1 MPQEPQA
8 ESTRGVWLGTA
19 AYGMWGLFPLY
30 WPLLEPAG
38 SGEIL
43 ANRMVWSLIVVGAIL
58 ATRRHWSW
66 IRPLLRQ
73 PRRIAL
79 SGLAA
84 AAVSLNWGVYIW
96 GVNSGHVVETSLGY
110 FINPLVTIAFGVLLL
125 HERLRRAQWVAV
137 GVGVLAVVV
146 LTVGY
151 GRLPWIAL
159 TLAFSFAVY
168 GLLKKKVG
176 LSGLES
182 FAVETAFLFPFAL
195 GYLVYLGVRGQA
207 TLGHGVGHSGLLML
221 SGVVTAI
228 PLLCFG
234 ASAIR
239 VPLST
244 LGLLQY
250 LAPIF
255 QFLIGILVFHESMPP
270 ARWAGFALVWVALAL
285 LSWDALRRLHT
296 DRARLVRLRA
306 TAAGTPTSG
315 APAAPDAVA
324 PDAAAADAAAV
335 RP

>member
-1 MPQEPQA
+1 MPQETQA
-8 ESTRGVWLGTA
+8 EATRGFWLGTA
-19 AYGMWGLFPLY
+19 AYGIWGLFPLY

-43 ANRMVWSLIVVGAIL
+43 ANRMVWSLIVVAAIL
-58 ATRRHWSW
+58 TTRRHWSW

-73 PRRIAL
+73 PRRLAM

-84 AAVSLNWGVYIW
+84 AAVSINWGVYIW
-96 GVNSGHVVETSLGY
+96 AVNSGHVVETSLGY
-110 FINPLVTIAFGVLLL
+110 FINPLVTIAFGVLILNE
-125 HERLRRAQWVAV
+125 HLRRTQWVAV
-137 GVGVLAVVV
+137 GVGALAVVV
-146 LTVGY
+146 LAVGY

-159 TLAFSFAVY
+159 TLALSFAVY
-168 GLLKKKVG
+168 GLLKKKVA

-195 GYLVYLGVRGQA
+195 GYLVYLGVRGQS
-207 TLGHGVGHSGLLML
+207 TLGHGAGHSGLLML
-221 SGVVTAI
+221 SGLVTAI

-234 ASAIR
+234 AAAIR

-255 QFLIGILVFHESMPP
+255 QFLLGITVFHESMPP
-270 ARWAGFALVWVALAL
+270 ARWAGFALVWAALAL
-285 LSWDALRRLHT
+285 LTWDALRRL
-296 DRARLVRLRA
+296 RAERSQLARLRA
-306 TAAGTPTSG
+306 AASETPDTPSE
-315 APAAPDAVA
+315 V
-324 PDAAAADAAAV
+324 AAV